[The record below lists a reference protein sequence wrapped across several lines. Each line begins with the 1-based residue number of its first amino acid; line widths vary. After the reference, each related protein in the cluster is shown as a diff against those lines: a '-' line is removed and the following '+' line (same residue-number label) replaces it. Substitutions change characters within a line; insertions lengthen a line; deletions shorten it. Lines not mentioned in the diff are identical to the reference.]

1 MDCRNSIND
10 GYLDDSINIGLNTP
24 FAVWV
29 GTLIDPHTPIILL
42 TDPGMEEEAGKRLMR
57 IGFDHIIGFVD
68 GGFLAA
74 KNSGLQINSSKILNP
89 QQFTEIANNSQ
100 NVILDIRN
108 KNETD

>member
-29 GTLIDPHTPIILL
+29 GTLIDPRTPIIIMS
-42 TDPGMEEEAGKRLMR
+42 DPGMEEEAGKRLMR

-68 GGFLAA
+68 GGFTAV
-74 KNSGLQINSSKILNP
+74 KNSGISVN
-89 QQFTEIANNSQ
+89 
-100 NVILDIRN
+100 
-108 KNETD
+108 